1 MRRQALR
8 SLDLSSRAG
17 RVPEGGRQGHMDSP
31 HKKLTSAPTDS
42 YSDLSIGNTEMGETD
57 KNKDLKRESLQETQ
71 FSHIRFLK
79 KKQHAQRNQLNQ
91 NTSAMQEGNK
101 HVAKKPLDTASK
113 VRSSAILRK
122 LAQIESKIM
131 TRKVQMD
138 FSDTEL
144 DLKISDENNLSARSS
159 LEESAR
165 GTRYLKKND
174 TVKENVTLSKVHFKG
189 KSSCQT
195 TKNKVPIRKQ
205 LSLDSDEE
213 EMRQLLGSSLEF
225 SSENENQKDVTNFSK
240 PDGKLFMKSKM
251 KSPPRT
257 SFPPKKP
264 SSSTNLFSAPSLLSK
279 SSQKRTSDRINPQ
292 TPSPPSRNLPRLT
305 SMSFQSPTSIKDS
318 IAETVSPR
326 TNHIKQSQVALSER
340 SEIKSLDELFSKA
353 ADTEDATSESS
364 NDFRLNILSIDD
376 LDPNVS
382 GDREALK
389 QMETDIQI
397 AKKSNKDSEP
407 NVFPVN
413 NDQTSLKMVSVL
425 TSTNAASDNDMEG
438 EIMTEAE
445 ISEFLSGIST
455 DYLSVRQVFPGPEE
469 STVNSEYSEDF
480 EKSLSLP
487 VSETTD
493 RRSLSE
499 MSVGH
504 SNSSVYS
511 RKDLSPSLSSPQSK
525 KKWHETVS
533 RVTVKEMAVQTTD
546 SPFTYHWSKKDG
558 PTILGPA
565 VRCSYIDP
573 VPIAS
578 HVVTMDALEA
588 LTAYSPAVFALNDM
602 LKQHLILTQQFVETI
617 HHLHL
622 SVVESLENETFQY
635 HTLAEAKEYIKNHK
649 SPPMTIEQA
658 LEEVQKMKEQ

>member
-1 MRRQALR
+1 MRREALR
-8 SLDLSSRAG
+8 SPDLSPWA
-17 RVPEGGRQGHMDSP
+17 GRQGHMDS
-31 HKKLTSAPTDS
+31 HLKKLTMSKHSSAPTDS
-42 YSDLSIGNTEMGETD
+42 NSTLSIGNTERVETD
-57 KNKDLKRESLQETQ
+57 KNKDLKRESLVETQ
-71 FSHIRFLK
+71 FSHSRFLK

-91 NTSAMQEGNK
+91 NTCAMQEGNK
-101 HVAKKPLDTASK
+101 HVAKKTLDTASK
-113 VRSSAILRK
+113 VRSSAVLRK

-138 FSDTEL
+138 FSDTGL
-144 DLKISDENNLSARSS
+144 DPKISDEKNLSARSS

-165 GTRYLKKND
+165 GSRYLKKND
-174 TVKENVTLSKVHFKG
+174 TVKENVTLSKAHFKE

-205 LSLDSDEE
+205 RGLDSDEE

-240 PDGKLFMKSKM
+240 PDRKLFMKSKM

-257 SFPPKKP
+257 SFPPKKQ
-264 SSSTNLFSAPSLLSK
+264 SLTNLFSVPSLLSR

-292 TPSPPSRNLPRLT
+292 TPSPPSRNLQRPT
-305 SMSFQSPTSIKDS
+305 SMSFQLPTSIKDS
-318 IAETVSPR
+318 FAETTSPR
-326 TNHIKQSQVALSER
+326 TNHIKQSQVSLSER

-353 ADTEDATSESS
+353 ADTENATSDSS

-382 GDREALK
+382 GDRETLK

-397 AKKSNKDSEP
+397 KKKSNKDSEP
-407 NVFPVN
+407 IVFPVN
-413 NDQTSLKMVSVL
+413 NNDQTPLKVVSVL
-425 TSTNAASDNDMEG
+425 TSTNAASNNDMEG

-445 ISEFLSGIST
+445 ISEVLSGIST
-455 DYLSVRQVFPGPEE
+455 DYFSVRQVFPGPEE

-493 RRSLSE
+493 KKSLSE
-499 MSVGH
+499 MTVGQ
-504 SNSSVYS
+504 SNSSMYS
-511 RKDLSPSLSSPQSK
+511 RKDLSPSLSSPQSN

-546 SPFTYHWSKKDG
+546 SPFSYHWSKRDG
-558 PTILGPA
+558 TAILGPA
-565 VRCSYIDP
+565 LGCSYIDP

-578 HVVTMDALEA
+578 HVVTMDAMEA
-588 LTAYSPAVFALNDM
+588 LTAYSPAVFALNDL
-602 LKQHLILTQQFVETI
+602 LKQHLILTQHFVETI
-617 HHLHL
+617 HHLHTSL
-622 SVVESLENETFQY
+622 VESLENETFQY
-635 HTLAEAKEYIKNHK
+635 HTLAEAKEYIKSHK
-649 SPPMTIEQA
+649 SPPLTIEKA

>member
-1 MRRQALR
+1 
-8 SLDLSSRAG
+8 
-17 RVPEGGRQGHMDSP
+17 
-31 HKKLTSAPTDS
+31 LTISKHSSAPTPDS

-57 KNKDLKRESLQETQ
+57 KNKNLKRESLMETQ
-71 FSHIRFLK
+71 FSHSRFLK
-79 KKQHAQRNQLNQ
+79 KKHHAQRNQLNQ
-91 NTSAMQEGNK
+91 NTGAMQEGNK
-101 HVAKKPLDTASK
+101 HVAKKPLDIASK
-113 VRSSAILRK
+113 VRSSAVLRK

-144 DLKISDENNLSARSS
+144 DLKISDEKNLSARSS

-165 GTRYLKKND
+165 GSRYLEKND
-174 TVKENVTLSKVHFKG
+174 TVKENVTSSKVHFKG
-189 KSSCQT
+189 ESSCQT

-205 LSLDSDEE
+205 LGLDSDEE

-225 SSENENQKDVTNFSK
+225 SSENENQKDVTKFSK
-240 PDGKLFMKSKM
+240 PDRKLFIKSKM
-251 KSPPRT
+251 KSPPRR
-257 SFPPKKP
+257 SLPPKKQ
-264 SSSTNLFSAPSLLSK
+264 SSSTNLFSAPSLLSRN
-279 SSQKRTSDRINPQ
+279 SQKRTSDRINPQ
-292 TPSPPSRNLPRLT
+292 TPSPPSRNLQRLT

-318 IAETVSPR
+318 IAETASPR
-326 TNHIKQSQVALSER
+326 RNPIKQSQVSLSER

-353 ADTEDATSESS
+353 TDTED
-364 NDFRLNILSIDD
+364 
-376 LDPNVS
+376 
-382 GDREALK
+382 
-389 QMETDIQI
+389 ETDIQI

-413 NDQTSLKMVSVL
+413 NDQTPLKVVSAL
-425 TSTNAASDNDMEG
+425 TSTNAAFDNDMEG

-445 ISEFLSGIST
+445 ISEFLSEIST
-455 DYLSVRQVFPGPEE
+455 DYLSIRQVFPGPEE

-499 MSVGH
+499 MSVGQ

-511 RKDLSPSLSSPQSK
+511 RKDLSPSLSSPQSN

-546 SPFTYHWSKKDG
+546 SPFTYYWSKRDG
-558 PTILGPA
+558 TAILGPA
-565 VRCSYIDP
+565 VGCSYIDP

-578 HVVTMDALEA
+578 HVVTMDAIEA

-622 SVVESLENETFQY
+622 SLVESLENETFQY
-635 HTLAEAKEYIKNHK
+635 HTLAEAKEVTAAEYKL
-649 SPPMTIEQA
+649 S
-658 LEEVQKMKEQ
+658 VV

>member
-1 MRRQALR
+1 
-8 SLDLSSRAG
+8 
-17 RVPEGGRQGHMDSP
+17 MDSP
-31 HKKLTSAPTDS
+31 HKKLTNAPIDS
-42 YSDLSIGNTEMGETD
+42 YGDLSIGNTEMGETD
-57 KNKDLKRESLQETQ
+57 KNKDLKRESLLETQ

-79 KKQHAQRNQLNQ
+79 KKQHGQRNQLNQ

-101 HVAKKPLDTASK
+101 HVAKKPLDTASQ

-144 DLKISDENNLSARSS
+144 DLKILDDKNLSARSS

-165 GTRYLKKND
+165 GSRYLKKND
-174 TVKENVTLSKVHFKG
+174 TVKENVKLSKVHFKG
-189 KSSCQT
+189 KGSCQT

-240 PDGKLFMKSKM
+240 PDGKLFIKSKM
-251 KSPPRT
+251 KSPSRT
-257 SFPPKKP
+257 SFPPKTQ
-264 SSSTNLFSAPSLLSK
+264 SSLTNLFSAPLLLSR

-305 SMSFQSPTSIKDS
+305 SMSFQSPTPLKDS
-318 IAETVSPR
+318 IAETASLR
-326 TNHIKQSQVALSER
+326 MNHIKQSQVSLSER

-376 LDPNVS
+376 LAPNVS

-389 QMETDIQI
+389 QMETDIQMT
-397 AKKSNKDSEP
+397 KKSNKDSEP

-413 NDQTSLKMVSVL
+413 NDQTPLKMASV

-511 RKDLSPSLSSPQSK
+511 RKDLSPSLSSLQSK

-558 PTILGPA
+558 TAILGPT

-573 VPIAS
+573 VPSAS

-588 LTAYSPAVFALNDM
+588 LTGYSPAVFALNDM

-622 SVVESLENETFQY
+622 SLVESLENETFQY
-635 HTLAEAKEYIKNHK
+635 HTLAEAKEYIKSHK
-649 SPPMTIEQA
+649 SPPLTIEQA

>member
-1 MRRQALR
+1 
-8 SLDLSSRAG
+8 
-17 RVPEGGRQGHMDSP
+17 MDSP

-57 KNKDLKRESLQETQ
+57 KNKDLKRKSLLETQ

-79 KKQHAQRNQLNQ
+79 KKHGQRNQLNQ
-91 NTSAMQEGNK
+91 NISAMQEGNK
-101 HVAKKPLDTASK
+101 HVAKKPLDTTSQ

-131 TRKVQMD
+131 TQKVQMD

-144 DLKISDENNLSARSS
+144 DLKISDEENLSARSS

-165 GTRYLKKND
+165 GSRYLKKND

-189 KSSCQT
+189 KGSCQT
-195 TKNKVPIRKQ
+195 TINKVPIRKQ

-257 SFPPKKP
+257 SFPPKNQ
-264 SSSTNLFSAPSLLSK
+264 SSSTNLFSAPSLLGRSY
-279 SSQKRTSDRINPQ
+279 QKRTSDRINPQ
-292 TPSPPSRNLPRLT
+292 TPSPPSGNLPRLT
-305 SMSFQSPTSIKDS
+305 SMSFQSPTPLKDS
-318 IAETVSPR
+318 IAETASLR
-326 TNHIKQSQVALSER
+326 MNHKQSQVSLSER

-353 ADTEDATSESS
+353 ADTEDAASESS

-376 LDPNVS
+376 LAPNVS

-389 QMETDIQI
+389 QMETGIQM

-413 NDQTSLKMVSVL
+413 NDQTPLKMASVL
-425 TSTNAASDNDMEG
+425 TRTNAASDNDMEG

-533 RVTVKEMAVQTTD
+533 RVTVKEMAVQTTA

-558 PTILGPA
+558 TAILGPA

-573 VPIAS
+573 VLIAS

-588 LTAYSPAVFALNDM
+588 LTGYSPAVFALNDM

-617 HHLHL
+617 RHLHL
-622 SVVESLENETFQY
+622 SLVESLENETFQY
-635 HTLAEAKEYIKNHK
+635 HTLAEAKEYIKSHK
-649 SPPMTIEQA
+649 SPPLTIEQA